1 MTTRTLTVTWEEPQP
16 RKDQH
21 DITGRQYIEAVM
33 SGKVPPSPMS
43 QLMGFRFTAVGD
55 GTVSVECT
63 PGEQHYN
70 MLGNGAHGGLACT
83 LLDTVTGAAIQ
94 SSLPAGVAG
103 TTLELK
109 TNMVRP
115 ITLKSGTLR
124 CEGKVLHRGRR
135 VATAEGQ
142 IYDQQG
148 KLLAHASTTM
158 LVIDLT
164 QPS

>member
-63 PGEQHYN
+63 PGEVGVDQR
-70 MLGNGAHGGLACT
+70 LVVDGG
-83 LLDTVTGAAIQ
+83 
-94 SSLPAGVAG
+94 
-103 TTLELK
+103 
-109 TNMVRP
+109 VRC
-115 ITLKSGTLR
+115 R
-124 CEGKVLHRGRR
+124 
-135 VATAEGQ
+135 
-142 IYDQQG
+142 
-148 KLLAHASTTM
+148 
-158 LVIDLT
+158 
-164 QPS
+164 